1 MGFVHTVR
9 RFAGLHEG
17 LSDWHSMD
25 LTMSCSSDCIFGC
38 LIGQQ
43 STFTVDT
50 FLFVES
56 KCTTS
61 AWPWALHQF
70 GQDCSIGQKTG
81 SWLKLNRVEPL
92 SLLHTS
98 DVSASAIATQKN
110 LV

>member
-43 STFTVDT
+43 STFTVDKL
-50 FLFVES
+50 LFVER

-61 AWPWALHQF
+61 ACHGHFISLGRIVVLVKRLAP
-70 GQDCSIGQKTG
+70 G
-81 SWLKLNRVEPL
+81 LN
-92 SLLHTS
+92 
-98 DVSASAIATQKN
+98 
-110 LV
+110 